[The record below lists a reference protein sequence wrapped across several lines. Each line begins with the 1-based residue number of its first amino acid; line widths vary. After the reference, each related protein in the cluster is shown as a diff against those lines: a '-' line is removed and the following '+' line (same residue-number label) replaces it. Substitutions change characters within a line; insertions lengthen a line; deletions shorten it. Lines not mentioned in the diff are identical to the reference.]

1 MIEFTWTLVQFIVWG
16 GLLASVCATLGL
28 LLGCLL
34 AAAGEADEQ
43 ADRGYAAQ
51 VQRREREQE
60 MAAACETCR
69 IIRGA
74 SGMEAK

>member
-34 AAAGEADEQ
+34 AAAGEADDDMERMY
-43 ADRGYAAQ
+43 ADAVTSKWDTEAQ
-51 VQRREREQE
+51 KRMR
-60 MAAACETCR
+60 AN
-69 IIRGA
+69 IRA
-74 SGMEAK
+74 FEAGRK